1 MAQDLRS
8 LPGWPTRIVGQSS
21 KNCIGSGVSG
31 LGLLTTEHESQMGGS
46 TDAMADV
53 TEILERYDEALQRGE
68 PQSVDELCRAH
79 PEIPN
84 LKEQLIGLSRLHLD
98 LDEFFGPSLSVAPIS
113 GDAPSIEGYKV
124 VECLGTGGMGA
135 VYLAEQRSPQR
146 LCALKVLHRNVPG
159 GMLRF
164 QREADLAA
172 QLSHPGIATV
182 FACGAA
188 EGRPYLASEYIEGYT
203 LRDLMDV
210 APHVAQA
217 DDLTWRLEA
226 FRLLRSGIEQEV
238 FTTEPLP
245 PAVAVDV
252 AERVAHA
259 LAHAHGRGVVHRDI
273 KPSNI
278 MTTLD
283 HDVKIIDF
291 GIAVPTGTGDD
302 RLTEMGAFIGSYR
315 YAAPEQLRGEHDRV
329 GPWTDTYA
337 LGATL
342 FELLTQHTPF
352 EAATYA
358 DRVAYASHPVP
369 FAPSHYVAEVPPELD
384 SLVMKALHPD
394 PNERFYDGDE
404 LFEAL
409 EACPVHRR
417 TWMPRFLPRRQGLSE
432 PFGLRVYSA
441 FLTVAFVLLSFF
453 YVMMDFQFGR
463 ELSDH
468 VARSSYRARLA
479 AEFVL
484 LENRQRL
491 AECFLRHGA
500 SETELPGFQVALSI
514 DQHRVVNSELKGTSR
529 LLSSSAEVC
538 LNDVFQT
545 LLVPGVGV
553 FEPMEVRVQLSPQ
566 QLVGIHE
573 PEAPPAEVTP

>member
-1 MAQDLRS
+1 
-8 LPGWPTRIVGQSS
+8 
-21 KNCIGSGVSG
+21 
-31 LGLLTTEHESQMGGS
+31 
-46 TDAMADV
+46 
-53 TEILERYDEALQRGE
+53 
-68 PQSVDELCRAH
+68 
-79 PEIPN
+79 
-84 LKEQLIGLSRLHLD
+84 
-98 LDEFFGPSLSVAPIS
+98 
-113 GDAPSIEGYKV
+113 
-124 VECLGTGGMGA
+124 
-135 VYLAEQRSPQR
+135 
-146 LCALKVLHRNVPG
+146 
-159 GMLRF
+159 
-164 QREADLAA
+164 
-172 QLSHPGIATV
+172 
-182 FACGAA
+182 GAA

-358 DRVAYASHPVP
+358 DRVAY
-369 FAPSHYVAEVPPELD
+369 
-384 SLVMKALHPD
+384 
-394 PNERFYDGDE
+394 
-404 LFEAL
+404 
-409 EACPVHRR
+409 
-417 TWMPRFLPRRQGLSE
+417 
-432 PFGLRVYSA
+432 
-441 FLTVAFVLLSFF
+441 
-453 YVMMDFQFGR
+453 
-463 ELSDH
+463 
-468 VARSSYRARLA
+468 
-479 AEFVL
+479 
-484 LENRQRL
+484 
-491 AECFLRHGA
+491 
-500 SETELPGFQVALSI
+500 
-514 DQHRVVNSELKGTSR
+514 
-529 LLSSSAEVC
+529 
-538 LNDVFQT
+538 
-545 LLVPGVGV
+545 
-553 FEPMEVRVQLSPQ
+553 
-566 QLVGIHE
+566 
-573 PEAPPAEVTP
+573 